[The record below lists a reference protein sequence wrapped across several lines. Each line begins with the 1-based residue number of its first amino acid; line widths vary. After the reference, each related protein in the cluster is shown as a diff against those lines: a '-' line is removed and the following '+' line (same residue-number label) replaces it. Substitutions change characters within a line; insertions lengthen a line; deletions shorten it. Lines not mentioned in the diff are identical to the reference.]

1 MDLEEEVE
9 TEIERQIKSYREKIE
24 RLEGERAIAQGQT
37 TVFPTFENVVPASVR
52 VVEEPKPPKSPPPV
66 QTSTVIDNYD
76 IDDDDDS
83 DNEDDDFKPLYDF
96 FVFVA
101 NQRLHKDEMVK
112 FSSLAKFNLL
122 QLFYIN

>member
-37 TVFPTFENVVPASVR
+37 AIFPTFENVVPASVR
-52 VVEEPKPPKSPPPV
+52 VVEEPKRPKSPPPV
-66 QTSTVIDNYD
+66 QTSTVFYD
-76 IDDDDDS
+76 IDEDDNDDDDVS
-83 DNEDDDFKPLYDF
+83 ESGEDDFKPLFDF

-101 NQRLHKDEMVK
+101 NQRLHKNEMVK
-112 FSSLAKFNLL
+112 F
-122 QLFYIN
+122 LFMQS